1 MSYSYYFKGTHYFRK
16 IIHKKYLQNRTQNLN
31 YRRSLRLCMDKDFYY
46 YLEVN
51 KTELDKIL
59 DYINIKLTK
68 KLKERVMVDSV
79 DIDQYI
85 ITLCEEYKKLACI
98 ENSILEEKRIKDFE
112 YIDEGGVLR
121 EGFHLQALTIK
132 LKELDFAYSGFRDKP
147 MIQKLGMQIVKRSN
161 ISFEQILNE
170 IPSDKLENFYEM
182 LIKNDRLVIR
192 NDIKRYVERNL
203 YQFFP
208 IIPSNIY
215 DENEKIEYAFNNYLN
230 LVFNNPLQKNYLN
243 FIRDNSIKDHQV
255 KTEIFDLNNPEIV
268 EQLKKVL
275 IKDEK
280 AKILETTLD
289 ISNLITQYINFKAS
303 SETVKK
309 RQKLSLKL
317 FKEYMNGNEKE
328 FKVKKIENLTASDV
342 LEFEDLISEA
352 TPRVNK
358 ELKNLNLFELVEY
371 RKSVNALRYA
381 NTTLEMTDHDIKDF
395 WKYLS
400 KFVDKNLDK
409 SLFDNFNSLFNAS
422 TKKDKENRIDKQIRL
437 FTNQEL
443 QTYINEVYN
452 QKDIKRILLN
462 SPKNFYS
469 FFFALMLGTRIGEF
483 SYIKLSDI
491 KVQEI
496 NNQKI
501 YYAYLNE
508 DDRLQSLKNENA
520 HRNLPI
526 PEPLIKLGF
535 LNYVKL
541 RIKNEKKWLWDIP
554 TSGYGTIS
562 TFHQRKIQKLFPDIA
577 DTAENRIK
585 GGNVI
590 QFRSL
595 RKDFSEYIFS
605 NKSGQYYTEQNAKR
619 LIGHEE
625 GTSSGTYLG
634 RIEPFIG
641 KSILDE
647 LKDYSLDLTKL
658 YDLVENYYKN
668 IVRDLDIKD
677 KNDYMIKSTVKPK
690 KSRKIK

>member
-1 MSYSYYFKGTHYFRK
+1 MLLF
-16 IIHKKYLQNRTQNLN
+16 
-31 YRRSLRLCMDKDFYY
+31 
-46 YLEVN
+46 
-51 KTELDKIL
+51 LD
-59 DYINIKLTK
+59 
-68 KLKERVMVDSV
+68 
-79 DIDQYI
+79 
-85 ITLCEEYKKLACI
+85 
-98 ENSILEEKRIKDFE
+98 
-112 YIDEGGVLR
+112 
-121 EGFHLQALTIK
+121 
-132 LKELDFAYSGFRDKP
+132 
-147 MIQKLGMQIVKRSN
+147 
-161 ISFEQILNE
+161 
-170 IPSDKLENFYEM
+170 
-182 LIKNDRLVIR
+182 
-192 NDIKRYVERNL
+192 
-203 YQFFP
+203 
-208 IIPSNIY
+208 
-215 DENEKIEYAFNNYLN
+215 
-230 LVFNNPLQKNYLN
+230 YLN
-243 FIRDNSIKDHQV
+243 FVRENSIKDHQV
-255 KTEIFDLNNPEIV
+255 KTETFDLNNPEVIA
-268 EQLKKVL
+268 QIKKSL
-275 IKDEK
+275 MEEEK
-280 AKILETTLD
+280 TKILETNLD
-289 ISNLITQYINFKAS
+289 ISNLITQYIGFKDS
-303 SETVKK
+303 SKNVKK
-309 RQKLSLKL
+309 RQKLSLKI
-317 FKEYMNGNEKE
+317 FKEYMNGNGKE
-328 FKVKKIENLTASDV
+328 FKAKRIEDLTSSDV
-342 LEFEDLISEA
+342 LEFEELLSEA
-352 TPRVNK
+352 TPRENK
-358 ELKNLNLFELVEY
+358 ELRNLNLFELVAY
-371 RKSVNALRYA
+371 RKSVNGLRYA

-400 KFVDKNLDK
+400 VIVDKNLDRN
-409 SLFDNFNSLFNAS
+409 LFDNFNSLYKV
-422 TKKDKENRIDKQIRL
+422 THKKVDEDRIDKQIRL
-437 FTNQEL
+437 FNNQEL
-443 QTYINEVYN
+443 QIYINEVYN
-452 QKDIKRILLN
+452 QKDIKRILLS

-501 YYAYLNE
+501 YYVYLNE